1 MPTTW
6 STPTPIAERDPWER
20 ALRALAHGMLRV
32 AAGHAQRRQQRV
44 RRQRVRQARGV
55 RLARRAEAAALRRDV
70 ARQISPALRRDL
82 GL

>member
-6 STPTPIAERDPWER
+6 SAATPITDTDAWER
-20 ALRALAHGMLRV
+20 TLRALATGMLRW
-32 AAGHAQRRQQRV
+32 AAEHARRRQQRE
-44 RRQRVRQARGV
+44 RRQRVRQARRARHAQ
-55 RLARRAEAAALRRDV
+55 RLKAHALRRDV